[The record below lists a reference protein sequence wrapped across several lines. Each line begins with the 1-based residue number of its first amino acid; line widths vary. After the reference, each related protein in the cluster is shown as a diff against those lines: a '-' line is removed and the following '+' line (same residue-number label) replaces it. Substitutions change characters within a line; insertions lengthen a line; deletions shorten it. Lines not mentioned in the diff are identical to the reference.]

1 VILVRYLSTENGSK
15 GAPLSAIEA
24 WFPPL
29 FVFFCAGYF
38 LSTKSLFELLILN
51 IIVGGLL
58 INVLAASLVS
68 KLMLSII
75 CCYFMLFY
83 LPFIYFNS
91 ILLLLLRPFS
101 HAAVF

>member
-1 VILVRYLSTENGSK
+1 MILVRYLSTDNGSK

-29 FVFFCAGYF
+29 CVFFCAGSF
-38 LSTKSLFELLILN
+38 LSTKSLFELLISD
-51 IIVGGLL
+51 IIVGGTL

-68 KLMLSII
+68 KFILSTS

-83 LPFIYFNS
+83 LPFI
-91 ILLLLLRPFS
+91 
-101 HAAVF
+101 